1 MRRVESASVGCVIVS
16 VSEQQGDGVFPITI
30 YSNRKKV
37 ALIVDER
44 LVGDPLR
51 GPHTPNGKRIN
62 EGGGIV

>member
-1 MRRVESASVGCVIVS
+1 MS

-30 YSNRKKV
+30 YINRKKV